1 MNHSLPKYLCL
12 FVALLQGI
20 VLTWLYRNVEQ
31 GGWRVDSPVW
41 LYGLATFSFAFP
53 WMVFLAITADN
64 IKRVLSASVTF
75 SLVAATAGAYVGW
88 QQMPVDQLAQD
99 ELGFVFV
106 LTVSIAFF
114 KALMYVQLWADRKD
128 IRYAE
133 LFSASWINVVVFGGS
148 LAFTGI
154 LFAILHL
161 AGALF
166 SVIGI
171 DILSQVL
178 DQAWFNIPLFAFAF
192 CFATVILRNV
202 FSPTI
207 AITDVLT
214 SLIKYLLPL
223 LALLSIGFLIAIPF
237 SGLEKLWATGNG
249 TSLLLWLQ
257 LTSLLLVNVVYVEQ
271 HASPYP
277 KLIHRCVYLAIAILP
292 IYSILAGYGL
302 WLRIDQYGLTIARCW
317 ALLVWFLAALF
328 AIGYLAAIVKDRDD
342 WLNLRNRV
350 NIAMGLVVLGSMVA
364 VNSPLANFQS
374 WVVKS
379 QFARIDMANLTYDSL
394 DFNYLSHRLGRS
406 GYLAI
411 KRLEKSVEQDNPDL
425 ALKLS
430 RLYPVYFYS
439 RRHDG
444 DDSQNTP
451 LINDIVIWPEG
462 TVIPDA
468 LITAIETYNSDNAYW
483 ERNSNSYYL
492 IQVDLNKDNVADY
505 VYLAENNDFTSVRVW
520 FETSNGWK
528 NQSGKFDDAP
538 ESDLIGTLLKTYP
551 IETVEPTWQHL
562 KIGDVLITVNE

>member
-1 MNHSLPKYLCL
+1 M
-12 FVALLQGI
+12 
-20 VLTWLYRNVEQ
+20 
-31 GGWRVDSPVW
+31 
-41 LYGLATFSFAFP
+41 
-53 WMVFLAITADN
+53 
-64 IKRVLSASVTF
+64 
-75 SLVAATAGAYVGW
+75 
-88 QQMPVDQLAQD
+88 
-99 ELGFVFV
+99 
-106 LTVSIAFF
+106 
-114 KALMYVQLWADRKD
+114 
-128 IRYAE
+128 
-133 LFSASWINVVVFGGS
+133 
-148 LAFTGI
+148 
-154 LFAILHL
+154 
-161 AGALF
+161 
-166 SVIGI
+166 
-171 DILSQVL
+171 
-178 DQAWFNIPLFAFAF
+178 
-192 CFATVILRNV
+192 
-202 FSPTI
+202 
-207 AITDVLT
+207 
-214 SLIKYLLPL
+214 
-223 LALLSIGFLIAIPF
+223 SIGFLIAIPF

-350 NIAMGLVVLGSMVA
+350 NIAMGLVVLGSMVV

-379 QFARIDMANLTYDSL
+379 QFARIEMANLTYDSL
-394 DFNYLSHRLGRS
+394 DFDYLSHRLGRS

-430 RLYPVYFYS
+430 RLYPVYSYS

-505 VYLAENNDFTSVRVW
+505 VYLAENNDFTSVRIW
-520 FETSNGWK
+520 FETSEGWQ
-528 NQSGKFDDAP
+528 NQSGKFDDSP

-551 IETVEPTWQHL
+551 LETVEPTWQHL